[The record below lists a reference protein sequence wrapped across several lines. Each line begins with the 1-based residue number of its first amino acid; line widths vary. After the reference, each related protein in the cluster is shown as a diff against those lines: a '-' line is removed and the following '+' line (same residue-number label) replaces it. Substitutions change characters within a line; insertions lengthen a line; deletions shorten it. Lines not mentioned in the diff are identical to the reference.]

1 MKRKIYII
9 LVMFLLAVLGFFI
22 YLLASLYAI
31 NRLGF
36 DLFAFWPIAAVVV
49 ILLGIFGGLF
59 LGKIWWKFVY
69 IDRRMKKIKRNNS
82 THRS

>member
-9 LVMFLLAVLGFFI
+9 LVMLLLAVSGFLI
-22 YLLASLYAI
+22 YLEASLYAI

-36 DLFAFWPIAAVVV
+36 DLFAFWPIAAAVM

-69 IDRRMKKIKRNNS
+69 IDRRLKKIKINK
-82 THRS
+82 TL